1 MTRILGFHGHGLGSM
16 ELSHGI
22 ECGVVSVKQC
32 GVDKKK
38 KEKKLKKKGKVY
50 DNQNLLRYNLYPPIE
65 PVLCVNFAEF

>member
-38 KEKKLKKKGKVY
+38 KEKKFKKKEKFMTTKIY
-50 DNQNLLRYNLYPPIE
+50 WDIIYILQLNQFY
-65 PVLCVNFAEF
+65 V

>member
-1 MTRILGFHGHGLGSM
+1 MTTVLGFRGHGLGSM
-16 ELSHGI
+16 ELGHGI

-38 KEKKLKKKGKVY
+38 EIKKKGKVY

-65 PVLCVNFAEF
+65 PVLSVNFAEF

>member
-1 MTRILGFHGHGLGSM
+1 M

-38 KEKKLKKKGKVY
+38 KEKKFKKKEKFMTTKIY
-50 DNQNLLRYNLYPPIE
+50 WDIIYILQLNQFY
-65 PVLCVNFAEF
+65 V

>member
-1 MTRILGFHGHGLGSM
+1 MTRILGFHGHGLCSM

-38 KEKKLKKKGKVY
+38 KEKKFKKKEKFMTTKIY
-50 DNQNLLRYNLYPPIE
+50 
-65 PVLCVNFAEF
+65 